1 MSRTRAIPAGGSI
14 AGRLLT
20 RFTHSQRALA
30 LLFLAPSLAVLCSVV
45 VYPFFSAVWI
55 SFQNKYVGAQGQYV
69 GLANYVTLFR
79 DPLFYK
85 VAWNSFV
92 YTGTAVAIKF
102 TLGLAMALILNQ
114 ERRLNPL
121 FRTILFVPW
130 AVPVI
135 VVALNWRWIYDD
147 FSGMLNNVLLAL
159 GLIHDVVSWLSDP
172 SLAMWSCV
180 AVVVWSGT
188 PFYTMNFLAALQ
200 AIPKEQYEAA
210 RIDGASVLHEF
221 WFVTIPNLRNV
232 FMTVVMLSTI
242 FTSTN
247 LVIVYTLTNG
257 GPANKTQIFPNLA
270 YNIALQGGRLGYGS
284 AVNLAFFPV
293 LAVLILLLSRRMLR
307 QGE

>member
-1 MSRTRAIPAGGSI
+1 MSRAQAIPAGGSI
-14 AGRLLT
+14 VGRWLS
-20 RFTHSQRALA
+20 RWAHSQRALA

-45 VYPFFSAVWI
+45 VYPFFSAIWI
-55 SFQNKYVGAQGQYV
+55 SFQNKYVGAPGQYV
-69 GLANYVTLFR
+69 GLANYQTLFR

-102 TLGLAMALILNQ
+102 TLGLAMALILCQ

-135 VVALNWRWIYDD
+135 VAALNWRWIYDD

-159 GLIHDVVSWLSDP
+159 GLVHDVISWLSDP

-180 AVVVWSGT
+180 AVVVWCGT
-188 PFYTMNFLAALQ
+188 PFYTMSFLAALQ

-221 WFVTIPNLRNV
+221 WYVTIPNLRNV

-257 GPANKTQIFPNLA
+257 GPANKTQIFPNMA
-270 YNIALQGGRLGYGS
+270 YNMALQAGRLGYGS
-284 AVNLAFFPV
+284 AINLAFFPV
-293 LAVLILLLSRRMLR
+293 LAVLILLLSRQMLR
-307 QGE
+307 REA

>member
-1 MSRTRAIPAGGSI
+1 MPASESAFARSLSRI
-14 AGRLLT
+14 
-20 RFTHSQRALA
+20 THSQPTLA
-30 LLFLAPSLAVLCSVV
+30 YLFLAPSLAVLGAVV

-55 SFQNKYVGAQGQYV
+55 SFQNKYVGAAGQYI
-69 GLANYVTLFR
+69 GLKNYVTLFG

-92 YTGTAVAIKF
+92 YTATAVAIKF
-102 TLGLAMALILNQ
+102 TIGLGMALILNQ
-114 ERRLNPL
+114 ERRLNPV
-121 FRTILFVPW
+121 FRTVLFVPW

-135 VVALNWRWIYDD
+135 VAALNWRWIYDD

-159 GLIHDVVSWLSDP
+159 GLVHDVISWLSDP

-180 AVVVWSGT
+180 AVVVWTGT

-210 RIDGASVLHEF
+210 RIDGASLFQEF
-221 WFVTIPNLRNV
+221 WSVTIPNLRNV

-270 YNIALQGGRLGYGS
+270 YNVALQGGRLGYGS
-284 AVNLAFFPV
+284 AINLAFFPV
-293 LAVLILLLSRRMLR
+293 LAVLIVLLSRQMLR
-307 QGE
+307 RGD